1 MLTFSGDPRGMA
13 FLDDSARFVGQDG
26 VIIVSER
33 RLSETLDALQ
43 FFFSRFD
50 PPQIVTL
57 RRDGNDEIP
66 LALVP
71 AHGLTRAFPVPYP
84 H

>member
-1 MLTFSGDPRGMA
+1 VVPQPRIDQTLEQLRPYFSG
-13 FLDDSARFVGQDG
+13 F
-26 VIIVSER
+26 E
-33 RLSETLDALQ
+33 
-43 FFFSRFD
+43 
-50 PPQIVTL
+50 PPQLLAL
-57 RRDGNDEIP
+57 RRGGRDEIL